1 MKLTSW
7 LGLTVPAFAAVLATS
22 APASADIL
30 PAPNCGFGATNNC
43 LIFDDFTVYSMALLH
58 YQQDPGG
65 SFTPSSPF
73 YVASSPGALKD
84 ALVVATGP
92 TGAVGTNTDVIG
104 GGLVDNA
111 HETPNSVGG
120 TTNFV
125 MSGSNDGTQGANI
138 TPAPNSS
145 TTWDVDVD
153 ALNAYLAGGQME
165 FFFNLNQTN
174 SGSTTYLPTQQDA
187 LGWLAVTLTSADGL
201 TSQTVWLDGDACTGI
216 GGRCDP
222 TQSAGQDEFAD
233 GGEANILP
241 ADPLHDEFAFV
252 HGSLCASAAGAVV
265 HLGPC
270 TGGEPAGSQTV
281 NQNLGANVAAFG
293 LVSETLNTWLASGL
307 YDGGKM
313 SVDLRMAGLTNG
325 FEQLFIISGDR
336 PPVEVPEP
344 LTIGLF
350 GAGLIGAGLM
360 RRRKKA

>member
-7 LGLTVPAFAAVLATS
+7 LGLTVPAFAAALATS
-22 APASADIL
+22 TPASADVL
-30 PAPNCGFGATNNC
+30 PAPNCGFAATNNC
-43 LIFDDFTVYSMALLH
+43 LVFDDFTVYSLALLH
-58 YQQDPGG
+58 FQIDPADKVGPG
-65 SFTPSSPF
+65 SPF

-84 ALVVATGP
+84 FLVVATGP
-92 TGAVGTNTDVIG
+92 TGAVATNTDVVG

-138 TPAPNSS
+138 PANSS
-145 TTWDVDVD
+145 TTWDIDID

-187 LGWLAVTLTSADGL
+187 LGWLAVTLTDANGGNAV
-201 TSQTVWLDGDACTGI
+201 TFYLDGNQCTGI

-222 TQSAGQDEFAD
+222 TQSVGQDQFAD

-241 ADPLHDEFAFV
+241 ADPLHDEWAFV
-252 HGSLCASAAGAVV
+252 HGSLCASAAGAVY

-270 TGGEPAGSQTV
+270 VAGDPADATDV
-281 NQNLGANVAAFG
+281 DQNLGANNAAFG
-293 LVSETLNTWLASGL
+293 LIAFELNDLLDDAL
-307 YDGGKM
+307 YVGGKM
-313 SVDLRMAGLTNG
+313 SVDLRLAGMTNG
-325 FEQLFIISGDR
+325 YEQLFIISGDN
-336 PPVEVPEP
+336 PPVDVPEP
-344 LTIGLF
+344 VTIGLF
-350 GAGLIGAGLM
+350 GAGLIGAGLL